1 MILQS
6 TINNNS
12 YAWVRIPKTA
22 TRSYTKL
29 LDTTNNDRHTEY
41 SKIVETLDHKIPGVT
56 VVRNPHTR
64 LISALKHFCGVLHA
78 QLQNPKN
85 NNHIIRTI
93 PTENTI
99 KFCNFFYTNYD
110 KNCVPRNPIMHNL
123 TMETRI
129 NPALTFWPVRIA
141 LFIPFFITQKSMIDG
156 AINPIIFRYE
166 NLTEFNTWIETE
178 LGIDTSKLEYI
189 GKADTNLPFNIDLQ
203 SVEIQN
209 LAEYLFEE
217 DYITFGY

>member
-1 MILQS
+1 
-6 TINNNS
+6 
-12 YAWVRIPKTA
+12 
-22 TRSYTKL
+22 
-29 LDTTNNDRHTEY
+29 
-41 SKIVETLDHKIPGVT
+41 
-56 VVRNPHTR
+56 
-64 LISALKHFCGVLHA
+64 
-78 QLQNPKN
+78 
-85 NNHIIRTI
+85 
-93 PTENTI
+93 
-99 KFCNFFYTNYD
+99 
-110 KNCVPRNPIMHNL
+110 
-123 TMETRI
+123 
-129 NPALTFWPVRIA
+129 
-141 LFIPFFITQKSMIDG
+141 MIDG